1 MYKIDK
7 KKKKKQTFEAATV
20 EGAIEKAEKEL
31 ACGREHFII
40 KVVSEE
46 KRGLF
51 GMDGA
56 EPAKI
61 IVSLK

>member
-1 MYKIDK
+1 MNK
-7 KKKKKQTFEAATV
+7 KWSFEAKTV
-20 EGAIEKAEKEL
+20 ESAIERALNEL
-31 ACGREHFII
+31 QCSREDVNV
-40 KVVSEE
+40 KVVCEE

-61 IVSLK
+61 VVTRKDS

>member
-1 MYKIDK
+1 MGDNMSK
-7 KKKKKQTFEAATV
+7 KWNFEAKTV
-20 EGAIEKAEKEL
+20 EAAIEKALIKLECSREEVDVKV
-31 ACGREHFII
+31 AC
-40 KVVSEE
+40 EE

-61 IVSLK
+61 IVTMKRA

>member
-1 MYKIDK
+1 MEKNMNK
-7 KKKKKQTFEAATV
+7 KWRFEAKTV
-20 EGAIEKAEKEL
+20 EGAIERALTEL
-31 ACGREHFII
+31 KCSRDDVNI
-40 KVVSEE
+40 KVVCEE

-61 IVSLK
+61 IVTMKEA